1 LVSPNK
7 TPPFIPQTHWSIFHP
22 IIMFKKLFNDSP
34 AFMRNNGT
42 GFSVLL
48 SYANGI
54 VFGAGLM
61 LFLFTN
67 FFDFGVVL
75 CFVSFFHFW
84 EYMFVAIFRHNELT
98 YNSFLFNHS
107 KEYFYAFVTGFGEYF
122 VECYFFPGMKRWKYF
137 VYPGILIM
145 FIGQTIRTVSM
156 FFLIFFNFQ
165 KVHRSF
171 QFQPPNRRR
180 NKKRP

>member
-1 LVSPNK
+1 MFVFGFSNK
-7 TPPFIPQTHWSIFHP
+7 TTPFIPQTHWSIFHP

-122 VECYFFPGMKRWKYF
+122 VECYFFPGMKRWKFF
-137 VYPGILIM
+137 VYPGIFIM
-145 FIGQTIRTVSM
+145 FVGQTIRTVSM
-156 FFLIFFNFQ
+156 FFF
-165 KVHRSF
+165 
-171 QFQPPNRRR
+171 
-180 NKKRP
+180 